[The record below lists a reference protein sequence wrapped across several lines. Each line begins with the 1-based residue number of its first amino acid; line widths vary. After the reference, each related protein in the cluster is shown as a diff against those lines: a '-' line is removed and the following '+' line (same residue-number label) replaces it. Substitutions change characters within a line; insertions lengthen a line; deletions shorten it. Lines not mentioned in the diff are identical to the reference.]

1 MQLKRFVA
9 PSMSQALKM
18 VREEVGPDAVILSNK
33 RVAEGVELMTAI
45 DRPEVEDNGVY
56 PSDMQPHAAAKKGQ
70 KKQTSKLEREVDR
83 MQNQARQRASALA
96 ATLGKNEQHQFV
108 EAMQQQ
114 GFTPELSNPAANA
127 GSPAANPTTNQ
138 TQQTEQNK
146 QAIQE
151 AVAAA
156 VQEYTKSQQPANT
169 EDPQVLQM
177 RSELQS
183 MRQLLEQQLSS
194 MAWGQFASSEPEK
207 AGLWRRLKRM
217 GLAAKVAN
225 QLLDGQSLEGPT
237 ALSAQKPVWMQ
248 LMRRLSH
255 QLPVVGEDLINQQGV
270 FVFVGP
276 TGAGKT
282 TTIGKLAA
290 RHVMAHGADS
300 LALVTTDTFRIAAH
314 EQLRTLGRI
323 LNVPVKVVDKNN
335 PLDRVLHGL
344 RHKQWVLVDTAGL
357 THQDQ
362 RLIKQAQAI
371 NELAAKVKTILVLPT
386 TSQPQVLRAA
396 YHHYKT
402 DNLTACILTKL
413 DETASLGECISL
425 AVEKN
430 LPVAYSTHGQ
440 NIPEDIAIAESTTI
454 VREAIALAKD
464 QQVDDDDM
472 SAELQALIS

>member
-9 PSMSQALKM
+9 PSMSQALKK
-18 VREEVGPDAVILSNK
+18 VREEVGADAVILSNK
-33 RVAEGVELMTAI
+33 RVAEGIELVTAI
-45 DRPEVEDNGVY
+45 DRPDPDDNGVF
-56 PSDMQPHAAAKKGQ
+56 PADMQPHAQPKKAQ
-70 KKQTSKLEREVDR
+70 PKQVSKLEQEVDR
-83 MQNQARQRASALA
+83 MQNQAKQRAAALA
-96 ATLGKNEQHQFV
+96 ATLGRSEQNKFAA
-108 EAMQQQ
+108 AMQQQ
-114 GFTPELSNPAANA
+114 GFDPQLNQPQTPAANEI
-127 GSPAANPTTNQ
+127 GQ
-138 TQQTEQNK
+138 LQQAEQNK

-156 VQEYTKSQQPANT
+156 VQEYTQSQQKTSAT

-207 AGLWRRLKRM
+207 ASLWRRLKRM
-217 GLAAKVAN
+217 GLEAKVAN
-225 QLLDGQSLEGPT
+225 QLLEG
-237 ALSAQKPVWMQ
+237 LSELGAQKHVWMQ
-248 LMRRLSH
+248 LMQRLSR
-255 QLPVVGEDLINQQGV
+255 QLPVVGQDLIDQQGV

-282 TTIGKLAA
+282 TSIGKLAA
-290 RHVMAHGADS
+290 RYVMAHGADS

-344 RHKQWVLVDTAGL
+344 RHKQLVLVDTAGL
-357 THQDQ
+357 THQDE

-386 TSQPQVLRAA
+386 TSQPRVLRAA

-402 DNLTACILTKL
+402 DNLAACILTKL
-413 DETASLGECISL
+413 DESASLGECISL
-425 AVEKN
+425 SVEKA
-430 LPVAYSTHGQ
+430 LPIAYSTHGQ
-440 NIPEDIAIAESTTI
+440 NIPEDIAIAEPVSI
-454 VREAIALAKD
+454 VRQAIELAKD
-464 QQVDDDDM
+464 QQVDDEDM